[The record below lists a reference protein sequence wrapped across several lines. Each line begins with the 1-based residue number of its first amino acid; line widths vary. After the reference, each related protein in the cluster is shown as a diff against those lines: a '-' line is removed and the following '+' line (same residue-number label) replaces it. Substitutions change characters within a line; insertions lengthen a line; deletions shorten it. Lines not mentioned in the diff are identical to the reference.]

1 MILPFP
7 QKDIGSFLTRYV
19 AFKRLPQYSAA
30 RGIFLL
36 HMWPLR
42 GFEFKTL
49 DEDDACQTQNQHVG
63 HKMS

>member
-1 MILPFP
+1 
-7 QKDIGSFLTRYV
+7 
-19 AFKRLPQYSAA
+19 
-30 RGIFLL
+30 
-36 HMWPLR
+36 MWPLR